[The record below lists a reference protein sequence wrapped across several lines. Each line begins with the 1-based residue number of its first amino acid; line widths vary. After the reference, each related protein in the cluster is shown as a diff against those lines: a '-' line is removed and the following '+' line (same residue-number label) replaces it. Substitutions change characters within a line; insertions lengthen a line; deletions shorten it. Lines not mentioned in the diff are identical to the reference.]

1 MPSKSLRFIFIILRA
16 VLCYFSFVFIS
27 AFIAWCVQYMY
38 FDKLGERSIH
48 FIAFFAMI
56 FTLFSVVQAFALHHT
71 ASREKF
77 LAEMGEKFVFSR
89 EILRVL
95 HTPEFIAETLVFL
108 LLVFV
113 LPALPLGLGYTNITG
128 ALLYGK
134 SLSDLQEKLFAFAVM
149 LPLVLAAEIFA
160 RTLVH
165 KDWFLQSLTHEK
177 PHGALKSAVLLLV
190 RLAAIAVIYA
200 IGFMIFPIYLGN
212 APAALMILGAVLPF
226 LLAVLLFVFTAS
238 YISAFRAR
246 KRFIKSLKKLCAA
259 ENFSLSVIEKPF
271 SFIFR
276 MHKGYNFTVEAHGK
290 KYACKFL
297 SGIHKNSPVMFD
309 LFGAGVWLHYFRI
322 RGKEIFKYVHR
333 FEYAFES
340 ENAKILIISP
350 APKEMFVG
358 ENMRRRR
365 ADTGEKLGEYTLF
378 NEKGFLRSLELD
390 VMEAKGRFE

>member
-1 MPSKSLRFIFIILRA
+1 MPSKHLRCFFAVLRA

-27 AFIAWCVQYMY
+27 AFITWCVQYMY

-48 FIAFFAMI
+48 FIAFFAII
-56 FTLFSVVQAFALHHT
+56 FTLFSVVQSFALHDT
-71 ASREKF
+71 ASHEKF
-77 LAEMGEKFVFSR
+77 LAERGKKFVFSR

-95 HTPEFIAETLVFL
+95 RSPEFIAETLVFL
-108 LLVFV
+108 LFISA
-113 LPALPLGLGYTNITG
+113 LPTLPLGLGYTNITS
-128 ALLYGK
+128 ALFYGK
-134 SLSDLQEKLFAFAVM
+134 NLSALQKKLCIFALM
-149 LPLVLAAEIFA
+149 LPLVLAAEILM
-160 RTLVH
+160 RTLVR
-165 KDWFLQSLTHEK
+165 KDWFSQSLAQEK
-177 PHGALKSAVLLLV
+177 PHGALKSSAFLLV
-190 RLAAIAVIYA
+190 RLTAILLIYA
-200 IGFMIFPIYLGN
+200 VGFMTFPIYLGN

-226 LLAVLLFVFTAS
+226 LIAILLLFFIYSYVF
-238 YISAFRAR
+238 AFRAR
-246 KRFIKSLKKLCAA
+246 KRFIKSLKKLCREKGFA
-259 ENFSLSVIEKPF
+259 LSEIRVPY

-276 MHKGYNFTVEAHGK
+276 MHKGYNFTVTAHGK
-290 KYACKFL
+290 TYDCKFL

-340 ENAKILIISP
+340 ENTKILIVSP

-365 ADTGEKLGEYTLF
+365 ADTGETLGEYKLL